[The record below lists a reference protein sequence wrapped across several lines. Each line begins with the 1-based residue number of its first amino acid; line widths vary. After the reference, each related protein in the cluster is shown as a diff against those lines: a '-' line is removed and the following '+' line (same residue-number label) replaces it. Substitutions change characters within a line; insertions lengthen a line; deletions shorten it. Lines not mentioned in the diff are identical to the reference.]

1 VVDKNKQLE
10 EEKEAQFQL
19 TCKRKL
25 QVLELEELT
34 LNVEEMSIDGKQV
47 EGNLMEAEVRER
59 LAEV

>member
-34 LNVEEMSIDGKQV
+34 LNERRA
-47 EGNLMEAEVRER
+47 LMESKWRSI
-59 LAEV
+59 

>member
-10 EEKEAQFQL
+10 EEEEAQFQL

-34 LNVEEMSIDGKQV
+34 LNVEEKSLDGKQV
-47 EGNLMEAEVRER
+47 EVNLKEAEVRER